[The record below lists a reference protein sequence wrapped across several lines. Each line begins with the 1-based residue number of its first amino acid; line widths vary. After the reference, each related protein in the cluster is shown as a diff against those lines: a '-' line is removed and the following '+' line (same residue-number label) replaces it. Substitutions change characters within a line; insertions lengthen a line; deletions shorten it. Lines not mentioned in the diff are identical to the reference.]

1 MANTMQYNDMHG
13 KRVPLM
19 WNWFY
24 LTHLRLLVGGL
35 EPNLFHTILICYQAL
50 ILGEPQAQW
59 SLIEETVAWMLDW
72 QAVWAIP
79 FFIRRAYRGFG
90 VSE

>member
-1 MANTMQYNDMHG
+1 M
-13 KRVPLM
+13 
-19 WNWFY
+19 
-24 LTHLRLLVGGL
+24 
-35 EPNLFHTILICYQAL
+35 
-50 ILGEPQAQW
+50 
-59 SLIEETVAWMLDW
+59 EERIAWMLDW